1 MRDGELPCIVGKLQK
16 PDEPMFLRLR
26 PLAPDT
32 LGSILVVTD
41 KGNFVGSL
49 MFRPLPVIFIL
60 LAAVIGSGCASKPDS
75 RLTGTIKYFNI
86 RNEVMPR
93 HLTVQVGDEVRWQ
106 NLNQHAVRLRM
117 LEEHGDDLFVCD
129 KGFSQLGVVQDT
141 VTIAP
146 QQYVSLCFSKAAT
159 LRFNVWLDADDP
171 QGAMTPTGTIRVER
185 RSGLKRSS

>member
-1 MRDGELPCIVGKLQK
+1 
-16 PDEPMFLRLR
+16 
-26 PLAPDT
+26 
-32 LGSILVVTD
+32 
-41 KGNFVGSL
+41 
-49 MFRPLPVIFIL
+49 MFRPLLMAFVL
-60 LAAVIGSGCASKPDS
+60 LSVAVANGCASKPDP
-75 RLTGTIKYFNI
+75 RLTGSVKYFNI
-86 RNEVMPR
+86 RTEVAPR

-117 LEEHGDDLFVCD
+117 LEDHGADFFVCH

-185 RSGLKRSS
+185 PSALKRSS

>member
-1 MRDGELPCIVGKLQK
+1 
-16 PDEPMFLRLR
+16 
-26 PLAPDT
+26 
-32 LGSILVVTD
+32 
-41 KGNFVGSL
+41 
-49 MFRPLPVIFIL
+49 MFRRLLL
-60 LAAVIGSGCASKPDS
+60 LAVLLPAIFDSGCASKPDS

-93 HLTVQVGDEVRWQ
+93 QLTVQVGDEVRWQ